1 MLDMGFLPDLR
12 SIVNEHGM
20 PGKTSRQTLMFS
32 ATFPD
37 DMQLLAAEMLND
49 YIFIT
54 VGSVGGAS
62 QDIEQNVHKVPQ
74 SEKRQ
79 KLFDILQAGNQN
91 RCMIRL
97 LLIVAL

>member
-1 MLDMGFLPDLR
+1 MLDLGFMPDIHK
-12 SIVNEHGM
+12 IVDEHGM

-37 DMQLLAAEMLND
+37 EMQMLASEMLND

-54 VGSVGGAS
+54 VGCVGGAS
-62 QDIEQNVHKVPQ
+62 EDIEQIVHNVPQ

-79 KLFDILQAGNQN
+79 KLFEILKAGNQN
-91 RCMIRL
+91 LRMIT
-97 LLIVAL
+97 ISW